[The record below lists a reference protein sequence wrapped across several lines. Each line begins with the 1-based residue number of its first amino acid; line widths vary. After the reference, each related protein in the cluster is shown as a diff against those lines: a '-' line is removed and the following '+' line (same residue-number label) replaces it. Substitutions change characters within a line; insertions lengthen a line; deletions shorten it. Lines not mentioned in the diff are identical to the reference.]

1 MILVILLAI
10 FLDIFVFFVRTIK
23 TQTFF
28 SYFHMALA
36 ILLTMLGIVLVQF
49 YGPIVAEPSITH
61 ADLGSSLIIYGIIS
75 FSLNMFVHSSLNL
88 FSIFVKLLTLVAV
101 CFSNIIVQ
109 LFVINLVFLYD
120 IIFLK
125 FKRKEVK
132 LVTEI
137 LLVLSWL
144 FVPVE
149 LTGEF
154 WAKYSIWPLF
164 GINSLYIF
172 TNRNLDN
179 RIHHAFLSI
188 PLFVANFQILSNWNI
203 QDNKVAASLLV
214 FIGFVQFLIRG
225 PLESLKK
232 QFPFSLV
239 VLLFSIFLAGV
250 YLAPET
256 YSAQFFLVLFAILM
270 LKGYFR
276 LNNKEM
282 TFEESI
288 VNQILKLIF
297 LIAPGFPLY
306 TIFNVIF
313 DISQIWLKAVGSIWN
328 IFICTVF
335 VMKIYLSFLNYKIR
349 RPYIKSLFALSGSIL
364 IIWSFW
370 IFNLKDQYNIYSGQE
385 ENYKIIWNANDF
397 IISFLSIILGVTI
410 GFLFCSKEEW
420 KLWWE
425 KSCLKI
431 ISLNDCWRE
440 KIHQARKV
448 SDRKII
454 KKQSSPFAISSD
466 AFIDLLTDRLKIALA
481 VFFLLMAF
489 MLAGLFL

>member
-1 MILVILLAI
+1 MILATLLAI
-10 FLDIFVFFVRTIK
+10 FLDIFIFFVRTIK
-23 TQTFF
+23 TQKFL
-28 SYFHMALA
+28 SYLHMVLV
-36 ILLTMLGIVLVQF
+36 ISLTTLGIILVQF
-49 YGPIVAEPSITH
+49 YDPIVTEPSITRV
-61 ADLGSSLIIYGIIS
+61 DLGSSLIIYGIIA
-75 FSLNMFVHSSLNL
+75 FSLSIFIHSSLNL
-88 FSIFVKLLTLVAV
+88 FSIFVKILTLVAV

-120 IIFLK
+120 LIFLK

-132 LVTEI
+132 LITEI
-137 LLVLSWL
+137 LLVSSWL

-154 WAKYSIWPLF
+154 WEKYSIWPLF

-172 TNRNLDN
+172 TNGNSNN

-203 QDNKVAASLLV
+203 QDNKVAAGLLI
-214 FIGFVQFLIRG
+214 FIGLMQFLIRG

-239 VLLFSIFLAGV
+239 ALLFSILLAGLYV
-250 YLAPET
+250 APKI
-256 YSAQFFLVLFAILM
+256 YSVQFFLVLFAILM

-276 LNNKEM
+276 LNNEGM
-282 TFEESI
+282 TFEESV

-313 DISQIWLKAVGSIWN
+313 DFSQIWLKAIGSIWN
-328 IFICTVF
+328 IFICAVF
-335 VMKIYLSFLNYKIR
+335 VMKIYLSFLSYKIR
-349 RPYIKSLFALSGSIL
+349 RPYIKSLFILSGSIL

-370 IFNLKDQYNIYSGQE
+370 IFNLNDQYNIYSGQTE
-385 ENYKIIWNANDF
+385 SYSITWNANDF

-420 KLWWE
+420 KSWWE

-431 ISLNDCWRE
+431 ISLNDYWRE
-440 KIHQARKV
+440 KIYQASGV
-448 SDRKII
+448 NDRKII
-454 KKQSSPFAISSD
+454 KKQSDSFTISSD